1 MIILGI
7 DLSGPVNTADTCL
20 AIFESRGEKLVFRD
34 SRQGAGDSQ
43 ILEAVTTH
51 AKAGELIIGLD
62 APLSYQPGGG
72 DRPGDADLRR
82 LVKAKGG
89 GAGVMTP
96 TMTRMAYLTLRGVA
110 LTRMLESLRPA
121 VNLRI
126 VEVHPGAVL
135 LLRGASPRDVAGLKP
150 DPEARRRLLDRL
162 EAQGLQNLLRG
173 ESIRDHF
180 VAACAA
186 ALGAWQWAMGKPA
199 WIARAVPP
207 QHPYDFAC

>member
-1 MIILGI
+1 MIVLGI

-72 DRPGDADLRR
+72 DRPSDADLRR

-135 LLRGASPRDVAGLKP
+135 LLRGASPRDVAGFKR
-150 DPEARRRLLDRL
+150 DRGARRRLLDRL
-162 EAQGLQNLLRG
+162 EAQGLQNLPRG
-173 ESIRDHF
+173 EGTSDHF

-186 ALGAWQWAMGKPA
+186 ALGAWQWALENPA
-199 WIARAVPP
+199 WVARAVLP

>member
-7 DLSGPVNTADTCL
+7 DLSGPANTADTCL
-20 AIFESRGEKLVFRD
+20 AIFESKGEKLVYRD
-34 SRQGAGDSQ
+34 SRQGADDSQ

-51 AKAGELIIGLD
+51 AKAGEIIIGLD

-72 DRPGDADLRR
+72 DRPCDADLRR

-110 LTRMLESLRPA
+110 LTRMLEGLRPA
-121 VNLRI
+121 ASLRI

-135 LLRGASPRDVAGLKP
+135 LLRGAPTRDVAGFKR
-150 DPEARRRLLDRL
+150 DPGLRSRLLDWL
-162 EAQGLQNLLRG
+162 EAHGLQNLPRR
-173 ESIRDHF
+173 ESASDHF

-186 ALGAWQWAMGKPA
+186 ALGAWQWALGKPT

-207 QHPYDFAC
+207 VHPYDFAC